1 MKNRTLALM
10 AAAWAVATSLQ
21 AQTITLRDQVT
32 REPIVD
38 AMITCTATNAS
49 VGTDASGVADVTPL
63 KDCGTIRIDHISFMA
78 RTLSWAEL
86 TAGGEVGMAYRS
98 DALRDVVVS
107 ASRFEEQRRD
117 VPERIDVI
125 KARDIRLMDQPTMA
139 ELLQNTGNLFV
150 QKSQLGGGSP
160 VIRGFEASRILLV
173 VDGVRM
179 NNAIYRAGHLQD
191 VITVDQSMLDRVE
204 IVSGPNSVA
213 YGSDALGGTIHM
225 ITRTPKFRTTGG
237 RGVLADAYVR
247 FATAAEEMTGHAGF
261 ELRGAKIASYTSIT
275 RSSFGDLR
283 QGSTRSSEY
292 GDLGATQFEIVR
304 ENEEDVVKPAKDRN
318 VQYGTA
324 YDQLDVMEKL
334 RIRSGE
340 NCVHQLNLQ
349 YSTSSDIPR
358 YDRFSLF
365 SLDTAN
371 NIVPSQA
378 EWYYGPQNRLLAAYT
393 LELTR
398 TSGLFDKA
406 RFTPSYQRI
415 DQSRNSRGWGSSR
428 LGVNEEKVG
437 VIAFNADLEK
447 KVGRNEYRYGVE
459 YTNNDVQSEAYR
471 EHIGTGEIT
480 YRTTRYPGGGSTMSS
495 IAAYVS
501 RTEEISEKFVV
512 SEGLRFTN
520 VGLESKFADEEAF
533 QYLNGTYK
541 QNSSALTWR
550 AGMMYMPGHDWR
562 FSFLGS
568 SGFRAP
574 NVDDMG
580 KVFEVSDG
588 VIVVPNT
595 DLKPETTTNFELA
608 VSKTVEKRITFEVNG
623 FYTLY
628 NNALTIDA
636 FQVNGQ
642 STILLDSVPH
652 QVTALTNKRE
662 AYLYGLSTQMTD
674 RISDRLTLT
683 GSVTCTYGRIRTD
696 STDYPLDHV
705 PPVYGRAGLEY
716 QAKKFRMEA
725 YVVFNGWKRL
735 RDINTAPGSEDNL
748 SYTTPDGVPSW
759 YTMNVR
765 GSYAFTRSV
774 ALQVGLENIADG
786 FYRVYASGT
795 SAPGRNLTVSL
806 RASF

>member
-1 MKNRTLALM
+1 MKNRKLALM
-10 AAAWAVATSLQ
+10 AGAWAIITGLH

-32 REPIVD
+32 REPIADVVV
-38 AMITCTATNAS
+38 TCAATNTT
-49 VGTDASGVADVTPL
+49 VRTDAAGSADITSL
-63 KDCGTIRIDHISFMA
+63 KDCGAILIDHTSFLA
-78 RTLSWAEL
+78 RTVAWSDLSS
-86 TAGGEVGMAYRS
+86 GGDVTMTYRS
-98 DALRDVVVS
+98 DVLRDVVVS
-107 ASRFEEQRRD
+107 ASRFEEKRRD

-160 VIRGFEASRILLV
+160 IIRGFEASRILLV

-225 ITRTPKFRTTGG
+225 ITRTPKFKAAGG
-237 RGVLADAYVR
+237 KGVLADAYVR
-247 FATAAEEMTGHAGF
+247 FATAAEEMTGHVGF
-261 ELRGAKIASYTSIT
+261 ELRGAKITSYTSIT
-275 RSSFGDLR
+275 RSDFGDLR
-283 QGSTRSSEY
+283 QGSTRSSDW
-292 GDLGATQFEIVR
+292 GDVGAVQYQIER
-304 ENEEDVVKPAKDRN
+304 ENDEDIVKPAKDRN
-318 VQYGTA
+318 VQYGTG
-324 YDQLDVMEKL
+324 YDQLDLMEKL
-334 RIRSGE
+334 RIQSGA
-340 NCVHQLNLQ
+340 NVVHQLNIQ

-358 YDRFSLF
+358 YDRTSLF

-371 NIVPSQA
+371 NIVPGNS

-398 TSGLFDKA
+398 TSGIFDKA
-406 RFTPSYQRI
+406 RFTPSYQSIEQGRF
-415 DQSRNSRGWGSSR
+415 SRGWNSSR
-428 LGVNEEKVG
+428 LGANEEKVG

-447 KVGRNEYRYGVE
+447 KAGRNEYRYGVE
-459 YTNNDVQSEAYR
+459 YTTNDVQSEAYR

-495 IAAYVS
+495 MAAYVS
-501 RTEEISEKFVV
+501 RTQELSEKVV
-512 SEGLRFTN
+512 ISEGLRFTN
-520 VGLESKFADEEAF
+520 VDLESKFNDEEAF
-533 QYLNGTYK
+533 QYLNGTYR

-550 AGMMYMPGHDWR
+550 AGLMYMPGRDWR

-580 KVFEVSDG
+580 KVFEAAG
-588 VIVVPNT
+588 NVIVVPNT
-595 DLKPETTTNFELA
+595 DLRPETTTNMEIA
-608 VSKTVEKRITFEVNG
+608 ISKTVEKTTTFDVNA

-628 NNALTIDA
+628 NNALTIGE
-636 FQVNGQ
+636 FQVNGE
-642 STILLDSVPH
+642 STVVIDSVDY
-652 QVTALTNKRE
+652 QVTALTNRRE
-662 AYLYGLSTQMTD
+662 AFLYGFSAQMTD
-674 RISDRLTLT
+674 HISDRLTLR
-683 GSVTCTYGRIRTD
+683 GSVTCTHGRIRTD
-696 STDYPLDHV
+696 STETPLDHV

-716 QAKKFRMEA
+716 QSSKFRMEA

-735 RDINTAPGSEDNL
+735 RDISTVPGSEDNL
-748 SYTTPDGVPSW
+748 SYTTPDGVPAW

-765 GSYAFTRSV
+765 GSYAFTKNV
-774 ALQVGLENIADG
+774 ALQVGVENLADD

-806 RASF
+806 RANF

>member
-1 MKNRTLALM
+1 M
-10 AAAWAVATSLQ
+10 AGAWAIITGLH

-32 REPIVD
+32 REPIADVVV
-38 AMITCTATNAS
+38 TCAATNTT
-49 VGTDASGVADVTPL
+49 VRTDAAGSADITSL
-63 KDCGTIRIDHISFMA
+63 KDCGAILIDHTSFLA
-78 RTLSWAEL
+78 RTVAWSDLSS
-86 TAGGEVGMAYRS
+86 GGDVTMTYRS
-98 DALRDVVVS
+98 DVLRDVVVS
-107 ASRFEEQRRD
+107 ASRFEEKRRD

-160 VIRGFEASRILLV
+160 IIRGFEASRILLV

-225 ITRTPKFRTTGG
+225 ITRTPKFKAAGG
-237 RGVLADAYVR
+237 KGVLADAYVR
-247 FATAAEEMTGHAGF
+247 FATAAEEMTGHVGF
-261 ELRGAKIASYTSIT
+261 ELRGAKITSYTSIT
-275 RSSFGDLR
+275 RSDFGDLR
-283 QGSTRSSEY
+283 QGSTRSSDW
-292 GDLGATQFEIVR
+292 GDVGAVQYQIER
-304 ENEEDVVKPAKDRN
+304 ENDEDIVKPAKDRN
-318 VQYGTA
+318 VQYGTG
-324 YDQLDVMEKL
+324 YDQLDLMEKL
-334 RIRSGE
+334 RIQSGA
-340 NCVHQLNLQ
+340 NVVHQLNIQ

-358 YDRFSLF
+358 YDRTSLF

-371 NIVPSQA
+371 NIVPGNS

-398 TSGLFDKA
+398 TSGIFDKA
-406 RFTPSYQRI
+406 RFTPSYQSIEQGRF
-415 DQSRNSRGWGSSR
+415 SRGWNSSR
-428 LGVNEEKVG
+428 LGANEEKVG

-447 KVGRNEYRYGVE
+447 KAGRNEYRYGVE
-459 YTNNDVQSEAYR
+459 YTTNDVQSEAYR

-495 IAAYVS
+495 MAAYVS
-501 RTEEISEKFVV
+501 RTQELSEKVV
-512 SEGLRFTN
+512 ISEGLRFTN
-520 VGLESKFADEEAF
+520 VDLESKFNDEEAF
-533 QYLNGTYK
+533 QYLNGTYR

-550 AGMMYMPGHDWR
+550 AGLMYMPGRDWR

-580 KVFEVSDG
+580 KVFEAAG
-588 VIVVPNT
+588 NVIVVPNT
-595 DLKPETTTNFELA
+595 DLRPETTTNMEIA
-608 VSKTVEKRITFEVNG
+608 ISKTVEKTTTFDVNA

-628 NNALTIDA
+628 NNALTIGE
-636 FQVNGQ
+636 FQVNGE
-642 STILLDSVPH
+642 STVVIDSVDY
-652 QVTALTNKRE
+652 QVTALTNRRE
-662 AYLYGLSTQMTD
+662 AFLYGFSAQMTD
-674 RISDRLTLT
+674 HISDRLTLR
-683 GSVTCTYGRIRTD
+683 GSVTCTHGRIRTD
-696 STDYPLDHV
+696 STETPLDHV

-716 QAKKFRMEA
+716 QSSKFRMEA

-735 RDINTAPGSEDNL
+735 RDISTVPGSEDNL
-748 SYTTPDGVPSW
+748 SYTTPDGVPAW

-765 GSYAFTRSV
+765 GSYAFTKNV
-774 ALQVGLENIADG
+774 ALQVGVENLADD

-806 RASF
+806 RANF

>member
-1 MKNRTLALM
+1 M
-10 AAAWAVATSLQ
+10 AGAWAVVTGLQ

-32 REPIVD
+32 KEPVSG
-38 AMITCTATNAS
+38 AVITCITTKANVTTNTTGS
-49 VGTDASGVADVTPL
+49 ADVSAL
-63 KDCGTIRIDHISFMA
+63 KDCGEIVVDHISFQP
-78 RTLSWAEL
+78 RTLTWAEL
-86 TAGGEVGMAYRS
+86 NASSELLLNYRVDMLREV
-98 DALRDVVVS
+98 VTS
-107 ASRFEEQRRD
+107 ASRFEEKRRD
-117 VPERIDVI
+117 VSERIDVI

-139 ELLQNTGNLFV
+139 ELLQNTGAVFV

-160 VIRGFEASRILLV
+160 IIRGFEASRILLV

-191 VITVDQSMLDRVE
+191 IISVDQSMLDRVE
-204 IVSGPNSVA
+204 VVSGPNSVA

-225 ITRTPKFRTTGG
+225 ITRAPKFKVDGG
-237 RGVLADAYVR
+237 KGLAADAYVR
-247 FATAAEEMTGHAGF
+247 YGTAAKEITGHVGF
-261 ELRGAKIASYTSIT
+261 ELRGSRIASYTSIT
-275 RSSFGDLR
+275 RSQFSDLR
-283 QGSTRSSEY
+283 QGSTRSSDW
-292 GDLGATQFEIVR
+292 GDVGAVQYRIDR
-304 ENEEDVVKPAKDRN
+304 INDVDTVLAPKDRN

-324 YDQLDVMEKL
+324 YDQLDLMEKL
-334 RIRSGE
+334 RIRTGE
-340 NCVHQLNLQ
+340 NMVHQLNLQ

-358 YDRFSLF
+358 YDRTSLF
-365 SLDTAN
+365 SLDAGN
-371 NIVPSQA
+371 NIIPGNS
-378 EWYYGPQNRLLAAYT
+378 EWYYGPQTRLLAAYT
-393 LELTR
+393 MELTR
-398 TSGLFDKA
+398 TSGIFDKA

-415 DQSRNSRGWGSSR
+415 EQGRYSRGWNSSR
-428 LGVNEEKVG
+428 LGANEEKVG
-437 VIAFNADLEK
+437 VIAFNADMEK
-447 KVGRNEYRYGVE
+447 KVGKNEYRYGVE
-459 YTNNDVQSEAYR
+459 YTTNDVQSEAFR

-495 IAAYVS
+495 MAAYVS
-501 RTEEISEKFVV
+501 RTEEISDKFVI

-520 VGLESKFADEEAF
+520 VDLESKFADEEAF

-550 AGMMYMPGHDWR
+550 AGMMYMPGRDWR
-562 FSFLGS
+562 FSLLGS

-580 KVFEVSDG
+580 KVFEVTDG

-595 DLKPETTTNFELA
+595 DLKPETTTNFEIA
-608 VSKTVEKRITFEVNG
+608 ISKTVEKRITFDVNA

-628 NNALTIDA
+628 NNALSIDA
-636 FQVNGQ
+636 FQVNGEG
-642 STILLDSVPH
+642 TVVIDSVPF

-662 AYLYGLSTQMTD
+662 AYLYGSSVQMTD
-674 RISDRLTLT
+674 HISDRFTLRA
-683 GSVTCTYGRIRTD
+683 GVTCTRGRIRTD
-696 STDYPLDHV
+696 STDGPLDHV

-748 SYTTPDGVPSW
+748 VYTTPDGVPTW

-765 GSYAFTRSV
+765 GSYAFNTSI
-774 ALQVGLENIADG
+774 ALQVGLENIADD

-806 RASF
+806 RANF